1 MTTLSTKLQEQ
12 NLIGLPDWKVSEI
25 LNSPDSNLPATY
37 GQINNGEVIAILIAN
52 NLWANILDKSKNSTN
67 ATEKNLCINIVDSL
81 SLRDY
86 TFDLK
91 KELIRTSFTNML
103 SGAVQLGLMSQDIA
117 TLITS
122 QAYRQQS
129 WAEYNNIEVTPKI
142 IGLARGGI

>member
-1 MTTLSTKLQEQ
+1 MTTLAIKLQEEE
-12 NLIGLPDWKVSEI
+12 LVGLPDWKVADI
-25 LNSPDSNLPATY
+25 LNTPDPNLPPTY
-37 GQINNGEVIAILIAN
+37 GRINNGEVIAILIAN
-52 NLWANILDKSKNSTN
+52 DLWASILDKSKNSTN

-103 SGAVQLGLMSQDIA
+103 SGAVQLGLMSQDIV

>member
-1 MTTLSTKLQEQ
+1 MTTLAIKLQEEE
-12 NLIGLPDWKVSEI
+12 LVGLPDWEVAEI
-25 LNSPDSNLPATY
+25 LNAPDPNLPATY
-37 GQINNGEVIAILIAN
+37 GRINNGEVIAILIAN

-67 ATEKNLCINIVDSL
+67 ATEKSLCINIVDSL

-86 TFDLK
+86 TFDLE

-103 SGAVQLGLMSQDIA
+103 TGAVSLGLMSQDIA
-117 TLITS
+117 TLITG

-142 IGLARGGI
+142 IGLARGGV